1 MSVATL
7 RLPDKMSFAML
18 PPERKVG
25 RQQRYAEGE
34 KVMTSNRLFSL
45 AAKPL
50 GHESEERR
58 IAERS

>member
-1 MSVATL
+1 
-7 RLPDKMSFAML
+7 MSFAML